1 MDGGADYFRGT
12 CHYAKLLKKSEL
24 PESNRYFLEINGA
37 NSSADV
43 YVNGAKKAHHDGG
56 YSTWRVDITED
67 LSEDALLVIE
77 VDNAPNSE
85 VYPQV
90 ADFTFYGGIYRDVNV
105 ICVNE
110 SHFDLEYYGGKGLIV
125 TPEINGADARGEGG
139 ENGQNHKGLVTIDRK
154 YKKDSFYAYK
164 AWLSDEPFVHICGK
178 RYVDRVEAV
187 TKVTVYSNQP
197 SVELFANGKSLG
209 VKEAADHFFY
219 FDVPN
224 EGETKLLAVAGECK
238 DESFIQKVEKF
249 NEAYRLVEQGAVL
262 NWFDITEKEGYCSL
276 NTKIGDIMGT
286 LRGKSLLP

>member
-125 TPEINGADARGEGG
+125 TPEINGADAIVKIETYIT
-139 ENGQNHKGLVTIDRK
+139 NIT
-154 YKKDSFYAYK
+154 
-164 AWLSDEPFVHICGK
+164 SDGTAGK
-178 RYVDRVEAV
+178 
-187 TKVTVYSNQP
+187 
-197 SVELFANGKSLG
+197 
-209 VKEAADHFFY
+209 
-219 FDVPN
+219 
-224 EGETKLLAVAGECK
+224 
-238 DESFIQKVEKF
+238 
-249 NEAYRLVEQGAVL
+249 
-262 NWFDITEKEGYCSL
+262 
-276 NTKIGDIMGT
+276 
-286 LRGKSLLP
+286 LP

>member
-1 MDGGADYFRGT
+1 MPLCKIVKEIRT
-12 CHYAKLLKKSEL
+12 SRKQSIL
-24 PESNRYFLEINGA
+24 LEINGA

-125 TPEINGADARGEGG
+125 TPEINGADAIVKIETYIT
-139 ENGQNHKGLVTIDRK
+139 NIT
-154 YKKDSFYAYK
+154 
-164 AWLSDEPFVHICGK
+164 SDGTAGK
-178 RYVDRVEAV
+178 
-187 TKVTVYSNQP
+187 
-197 SVELFANGKSLG
+197 
-209 VKEAADHFFY
+209 
-219 FDVPN
+219 
-224 EGETKLLAVAGECK
+224 
-238 DESFIQKVEKF
+238 
-249 NEAYRLVEQGAVL
+249 
-262 NWFDITEKEGYCSL
+262 
-276 NTKIGDIMGT
+276 
-286 LRGKSLLP
+286 LP